1 MTELIAALDVPNFDE
16 SYVYVAKLLSSEV
29 KWVKLG
35 LELFTNCGPRMM
47 TFLRDSGLK
56 VMLDLKLHDIP
67 ETVQRAA
74 ASARLLG
81 ANMITVH
88 CMGGPK
94 MLAAAKEGAG
104 PDVKV
109 LGVTVLTSYDE
120 SDLAAI
126 GFPRTPDERLVQDQV
141 LRLFRMADKCGL
153 DGVVCSAQEVSALRL
168 GKADTGRDLLY
179 VTPGIRLRGADQQD
193 QKRVATPAFARQQGA
208 THVVVGR
215 PIRDAADP
223 VAVAKAIRQQLETGV
238 E

>member
-16 SYVYVAKLLSSEV
+16 GIVYVAKLLSSEV

-47 TFLRDSGLK
+47 SFLKDSGFK

-74 ASARLLG
+74 TSAALLG
-81 ANMITVH
+81 ADMITVH
-88 CMGGPK
+88 CMGGPA
-94 MLAAAKEGAG
+94 MLKAAKRGTERWS
-104 PDVKV
+104 VKV
-109 LGVTVLTSYDE
+109 LGVTVLTSHE
-120 SDLAAI
+120 EADLVQI
-126 GFPRTPDERLVQDQV
+126 GFEPTPHKTLVYDQV
-141 LRLFRMADKCGL
+141 YRLFRMADVCGL
-153 DGVVCSAQEVSALRL
+153 DGVVCSAQEVGNL
-168 GKADTGRDLLY
+168 KMNTDRDLLY

-193 QKRVATPAFARQQGA
+193 QKRIATPAYAKQEGA

-223 VAVAKAIRQQLETGV
+223 IAVAKTIRQQLETGI